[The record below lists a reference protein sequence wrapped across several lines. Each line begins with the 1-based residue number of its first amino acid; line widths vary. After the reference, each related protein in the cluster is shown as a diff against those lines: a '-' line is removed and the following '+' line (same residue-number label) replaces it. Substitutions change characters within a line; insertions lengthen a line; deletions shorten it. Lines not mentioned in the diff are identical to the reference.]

1 MTDQEKRQALFLR
14 LSPEVRISQEPD
26 QLLIKLFG
34 NASRQITRASFG
46 KFSGVF
52 PAYGRSV
59 DAVCAEVRLWH
70 AIFVH
75 EGLAPG
81 VPFYLLDFALY
92 CEIRA
97 LINSASPR
105 SAP

>member
-1 MTDQEKRQALFLR
+1 MTDQEKRRALFLR
-14 LSPEVRISQEPD
+14 LSPEVRISDELHQ
-26 QLLIKLFG
+26 FSFFV
-34 NASRQITRASFG
+34 NASRQIRASLG

-52 PAYGRSV
+52 PSYGRAV

-81 VPFYLLDFALY
+81 VLFYLLDFALY